1 MIANSRRN
9 RTRRGSSILEFVLV
23 GIPIIF
29 VLISL
34 FEISRGMWTY
44 HTMAYA
50 VREGVRYATVHG
62 KGCASPNTCQV
73 TIGQITSV
81 IKAAGVGLPPSTTT
95 ITLTPASGSASSDTM
110 TNQLAS
116 TTVWPPSGAN
126 TPGQDVKIKVSYP
139 FRTILAIFWV
149 GAGRPLNDSG
159 TFNLGASST
168 EPIKF

>member
-50 VREGVRYATVHG
+50 VREGVCYATVHG
-62 KGCASPNTCQV
+62 KGCASPNTC
-73 TIGQITSV
+73 
-81 IKAAGVGLPPSTTT
+81 
-95 ITLTPASGSASSDTM
+95 
-110 TNQLAS
+110 
-116 TTVWPPSGAN
+116 
-126 TPGQDVKIKVSYP
+126 
-139 FRTILAIFWV
+139 
-149 GAGRPLNDSG
+149 
-159 TFNLGASST
+159 
-168 EPIKF
+168 

>member
-1 MIANSRRN
+1 MIANSRRK

-73 TIGQITSV
+73 TIGNITSQ
-81 IKAAGVGLPPSTTT
+81 IKAAGIGLDPGAV
-95 ITLTPASGSASSDTM
+95 TLTFTPA
-110 TNQLAS
+110 
-116 TTVWPPSGAN
+116 
-126 TPGQDVKIKVSYP
+126 
-139 FRTILAIFWV
+139 
-149 GAGRPLNDSG
+149 
-159 TFNLGASST
+159 
-168 EPIKF
+168 